1 MEDILQIPEI
11 VRGFETAI
19 AGIFVKLEHM
29 AKKQDCILT
38 KLYEIE
44 EKTRKNTHVFMD
56 QEKALKACH
65 TAFIQ
70 VRDACHCLR
79 EELSEA
85 AGTMVMESWNM

>member
-1 MEDILQIPEI
+1 MEEILQIPEI
-11 VRGFETAI
+11 VRGFEKAI
-19 AGIFVKLEHM
+19 AGIFVKLVNMEE
-29 AKKQDCILT
+29 KQDCILT
-38 KLYEIE
+38 KLDEIE